1 MGSPLIRALR
11 QPARGFLKEMD
22 RQGDTAAVR
31 ISQMPGGQMK
41 KLLISVVVFAM
52 SSLAFP
58 AKDKTDTKNGKAET
72 VTGIVSDAKCGAAN
86 HDADCVKKCA
96 EAGEALVIVNDK
108 DKSVMSVK
116 NPDVL
121 KGHEGHHVRLK
132 AQVYPDN
139 SLQITNVA
147 MMKNQPKA
155 TGSNG
160 EMHQ

>member
-1 MGSPLIRALR
+1 
-11 QPARGFLKEMD
+11 
-22 RQGDTAAVR
+22 
-31 ISQMPGGQMK
+31 MK
-41 KLLISVVVFAM
+41 KLFVLVALFAM
-52 SSLAFP
+52 SSFALA
-58 AKDKTDTKNGKAET
+58 ASDENGTKNAKTET

-116 NPDVL
+116 NPEVL
-121 KGHEGHHVRLK
+121 KGHEGHHVKVK
-132 AQVYPDN
+132 AQVNADN

-147 MMKNQPKA
+147 MMKNQPKSSGA
-155 TGSNG
+155 GG